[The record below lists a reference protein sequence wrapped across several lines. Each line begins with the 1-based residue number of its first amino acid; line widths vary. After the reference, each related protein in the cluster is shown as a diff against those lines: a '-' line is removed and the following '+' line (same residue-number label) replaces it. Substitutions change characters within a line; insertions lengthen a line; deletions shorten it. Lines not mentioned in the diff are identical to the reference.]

1 MDAPASTSQP
11 MQTNSANDA
20 KASFDSAYTQ
30 DTPHD
35 YFKNLGELDYSI
47 CDETRPFCE
56 AAAGLL
62 QGWERH
68 VRMLDIGCSY
78 GVNAAI
84 VKHGVLFGE
93 LARFFEASV
102 PMDAKAGAETR
113 SSRTVQESTDHRHGV
128 RRAGRLSKGHRVRS
142 TSQPARP
149 RDRWQN
155 LEQGADTLS
164 PEDRTWIRGVNLIV
178 STGAIGYITHRT
190 LRAVLDTMG
199 AQASNAIAL
208 MTVLRVFDTDTV
220 VETLRAYGLK
230 TAFVSDALL
239 PQRRFHADGERER
252 IVELLRDRGLDPSP
266 EETGRYYARVL
277 VAARSDKLAS
287 VLESLDESRRV
298 SSDDQARTGRHGR
311 RPKSRCPSV
320 SAAQRLPSAT
330 WHTRLA
336 SAAKLT
342 TCVVLFLVALVSTCQ
357 PASNDDLHRP
367 RTTPRQ
373 SRWNRAGAGPGWDVL
388 WLTLPPTARACR
400 TRTTGQT

>member
-1 MDAPASTSQP
+1 

-102 PMDAKAGAETR
+102 PMDAKAGAER
-113 SSRTVQESTDHRHGV
+113 VRH
-128 RRAGRLSKGHRVRS
+128 ALSKSPPIIDMECVGLDVS
-142 TSQPARP
+142 PKAIEFARQASLL
-149 RDRWQN
+149 DHGIAAD

-287 VLESLDESRRV
+287 VLESLDEVAASR
-298 SSDDQARTGRHGR
+298 
-311 RPKSRCPSV
+311 
-320 SAAQRLPSAT
+320 
-330 WHTRLA
+330 
-336 SAAKLT
+336 LT
-342 TCVVLFLVALVSTCQ
+342 TK
-357 PASNDDLHRP
+357 PEPDDTADARNLAAHR
-367 RTTPRQ
+367 
-373 SRWNRAGAGPGWDVL
+373 
-388 WLTLPPTARACR
+388 
-400 TRTTGQT
+400 